1 MARKPIDETGHI
13 YGQWTVLR
21 KADQKNSCGEVCW
34 ICQCECGTIKAISGK
49 VLRRGKSKSCGCN
62 IKQIKPTDVFGQ
74 LTVIQD
80 TGKRSQGHKI
90 WLCQCSCGNFTEVEG
105 RNLKSGNT
113 KSCGCIN
120 KRNNLLGQKFGL
132 LTVIND
138 AGNDD
143 YGNSLWKCQCDCGNI
158 KIIRG
163 GNLISGGTI
172 TCGCGKMSKGEIAIK
187 NILDENNIKYITE
200 YQSSELKGKR
210 FDFAILNPDNSIK
223 QLIEFDGIQHFQE
236 WNRDNKES
244 LQDRQKR
251 DQIKNNWAKEKN
263 IPLIRI
269 PYWELNNLNIDM
281 LFSDKYL
288 I

>member
-13 YGQWTVLR
+13 YGKWTVLK

-34 ICQCECGTIKAISGK
+34 ICQCKCGTIKAVSGK

-62 IKQIKPTDVFGQ
+62 IRQIKPTDIFGQ

-90 WLCQCSCGNFTEVEG
+90 WLCQCSCGNFTEVAG
-105 RNLKSGNT
+105 NNLKSGNT

-120 KRNNLLGQKFGL
+120 KRKNLLGQKFGL
-132 LTVIND
+132 LTVIDD
-138 AGNDD
+138 AGNDE
-143 YGNSLWKCQCDCGNI
+143 YGNSLWRCQCDCGNI
-158 KIIRG
+158 KIIKG
-163 GNLISGGTI
+163 GNLTSGGTI

-200 YQSSELKGKR
+200 YQSPELKGKR

-263 IPLIRI
+263 IPLRRI
-269 PYWELNNLNIDM
+269 PYWELDNLNIDM

>member
-1 MARKPIDETGHI
+1 MDGFK
-13 YGQWTVLR
+13 

-34 ICQCECGTIKAISGK
+34 ICQCKCGTIKAVSGK

-62 IKQIKPTDVFGQ
+62 IRQIKPTDIFGQ

-90 WLCQCSCGNFTEVEG
+90 WLCQCSCGNFTEVAG
-105 RNLKSGNT
+105 NNLKSGNT

-120 KRNNLLGQKFGL
+120 KRKNLLGQKFGL
-132 LTVIND
+132 LTVIDD
-138 AGNDD
+138 AGNDE
-143 YGNSLWKCQCDCGNI
+143 YGNSLWRCQCDCGNI
-158 KIIRG
+158 KIIKG
-163 GNLISGGTI
+163 GNLTSGGTI

-200 YQSSELKGKR
+200 YQSPELKGKR

-263 IPLIRI
+263 IPLRRI
-269 PYWELNNLNIDM
+269 PYWELDNLNIDM